1 MKGPIY
7 IIGLMGAGKTTMGR
21 HLAQLLNWSWV
32 DLDHAVE
39 KRSKRS
45 VAAIFKD
52 LGEGAFRRLEAQ
64 ELRRQ
69 ARRPLQVISCGGG
82 VVLRPENRRLLKRSL
97 TLYLAISPAALAK
110 RLRGPG
116 KENRPL
122 LRGREV
128 LPILRRM
135 QQERARI
142 YRANAR
148 FVLRA
153 TGRPEA
159 VAERAFRKV
168 SLTLTPKRRRVTLL
182 KP

>member
-1 MKGPIY
+1 
-7 IIGLMGAGKTTMGR
+7 MGAGKTTMGR
-21 HLAQLLNWSWV
+21 HLAKRLGWDWV

-39 KRSKRS
+39 KRSGRS
-45 VAAIFKD
+45 VAAIFND
-52 LGEGAFRRLEAQ
+52 LGEAAFRRLEAD

-97 TLYLAISPAALAK
+97 TFYLAISPAALAK
-110 RLRGPG
+110 RLRGPD
-116 KENRPL
+116 KEDRPM

-128 LPILRRM
+128 LPVMRRM

-159 VAERAFRKV
+159 VAERAFHRV
-168 SLTLTPKRRRVTLL
+168 SRMLTPKRRRVTLL